1 MSSTFWKHLPAKSC
15 QSSITTSAWTRIDDG
30 GEAQGRL
37 RHRQGHRDGNQSIAH
52 ARCPVCN
59 PRPQPLSANQPQIP
73 YDHIFERWGIA
84 PDFRYW
90 QFCDMARGKD
100 ALSPGADI
108 SALVRMK
115 PVYAFTA

>member
-1 MSSTFWKHLPAKSC
+1 VVRRRADCVIGKVTA
-15 QSSITTSAWTRIDDG
+15 TATSP
-30 GEAQGRL
+30 
-37 RHRQGHRDGNQSIAH
+37 IAH